1 MKISISQDKILS
13 SLQSI
18 IGVVPTK
25 STFPVLANVLLE
37 ATKDKIKF
45 SATDLEVAIVT
56 ETEAKVTNPGAITI
70 PARQFFEIIKQ
81 LPSLPLDIEVNENK
95 IAIKCDKSRFNLIGI
110 PKEEFPKIPEIKK
123 DKQIKLPA
131 SLLQSAIKKAL
142 FAAANDSSRPALCGV
157 LFQVNG
163 DKLRVVTTDGRRL
176 ALMESLI
183 APVSQK
189 SELLIP
195 PKGLNLVNK
204 MIGSSDQ
211 EIILKFDEN
220 YSQFILGS
228 TQLFARHIEGVYPE
242 YDKFIPWSNDKIVT
256 VNTEIFAAGVR
267 RVSVFSDTF
276 TSMIKLNIKA
286 DSLDLSSR
294 TADIGEAFE
303 SLAAKYGGE
312 EMEIGYNANY
322 LLDIIKNVE
331 SDELNIYLSA
341 PLAAAIVRPSQEK
354 DDNKLVYLI
363 MPIRLPE

>member
-1 MKISISQDKILS
+1 MKISITQDRILS
-13 SLQSI
+13 ALQSI

-37 ATKDKIKF
+37 ASKDRIKL

-56 ETEAKVTNPGAITI
+56 ETEAKVVNPGAITI

-81 LPSLPLDIEVNENK
+81 LPSMPLEIEVNENK
-95 IAIKCDKSRFNLIGI
+95 ITIKCEKSRFNLVGI

-123 DKQIKLPA
+123 DKQVKLSS
-131 SLLQSAIKKAL
+131 SLLQSAIKKTL
-142 FAAANDSSRPALCGV
+142 FAVANDTSRPALCGV
-157 LFQVNG
+157 LFQTNG

-183 APVSQK
+183 TPVSQK
-189 SELLIP
+189 SELLLP

-204 MIGSSDQ
+204 MLGSEEQ

-220 YSQFILGS
+220 YSQFIIGH
-228 TQLFARHIEGVYPE
+228 THLFARHIEGVYPD
-242 YDKFIPWSNDKIVT
+242 YDKFIPWSNNKIVT
-256 VNTEIFAAGVR
+256 VNTELFAAGVR

-276 TSMIKLNIKA
+276 TSMIKLNVKT
-286 DSLDLSSR
+286 DGVDLSSR
-294 TADIGEAFE
+294 TADIGEAWE
-303 SLAAKYGGE
+303 SMPAKYNGD

-331 SDELNIYLSA
+331 AEELNLYLSA
-341 PLAAAIVRPSQEK
+341 PLSAALVRPSEEK
-354 DDNKLVYLI
+354 NETKLVYLI